1 MLSNIKNI
9 WASIFARKPEKIG
22 LDAYL
27 EKQEIHT
34 LTDLEHH
41 IALYERNQH
50 RHIGIYTNQSPLT
63 VWK

>member
-9 WASIFARKPEKIG
+9 WASIFARKPEKTG

-41 IALYERNQH
+41 IALYERSQH
-50 RHIGIYTNQSPLT
+50 RHIGIYTNQSPLAM
-63 VWK
+63 WK